1 MRNTN
6 SNDGMNQLQNLDVR
20 TTASAWSLLAGKVYV
35 PHSEPEY
42 RQLSALL
49 DLLTDEVGEDESH
62 PLASLMEIISIL
74 IENYEDQH
82 VPELSL
88 D

>member
-1 MRNTN
+1 MQNTN
-6 SNDGMNQLQNLDVR
+6 SNDGMNKVQNLDLR
-20 TTASAWSLLAGKVYV
+20 TTANAWSGLAGRVYV
-35 PHSEPEY
+35 PHSEADY

-62 PLASLMEIISIL
+62 PLSSLMEIISIL
-74 IENYEDQH
+74 IENYEDEH
-82 VPELSL
+82 VPGLSL